1 MNRTEKLIIG
11 CMVAVL
17 LALGAIAF
25 EIHALTDEIAL
36 PRRQEEARRLIDS
49 QEELK
54 RAQERARH

>member
-49 QEELK
+49 Q
-54 RAQERARH
+54 